1 MSPTTTPTTPT
12 SPKTAAR
19 PRISTLAIHAGLEP
33 DASTGA
39 VSPPVFQTSTYAQEE
54 LGRHQ
59 GYEYGRTH
67 NPTRERLERSI
78 AALEGAKHGICY
90 ASGLSA
96 IDALLRLLS
105 AGDHVVSSSDLY
117 GGTYR
122 LFERVYTRYGLTFT
136 YVDSSDED
144 EVARAL
150 RPETKLLYLETPTNP
165 LMKITDLARMSELA
179 RGRGIVTAVDNTF
192 LSPALQRPLEFGID
206 VTLHSTT
213 KYLNGHSDL
222 IGGAIATSR
231 DDLAERQRFLQN
243 AVGAVP
249 APWDCWLAL
258 RGIRTLALRMERHDR
273 NGRELADWLAKQSK
287 VQRVIYP
294 GLASHPQHALAERQ
308 MDGYGGMISIELG
321 SMEAANRFLRT
332 LRVFT
337 LAESLGGVES
347 LACHPASMTHAS
359 VPREMR
365 EAAGF
370 TDGLVRLSV
379 GCEDVRDL
387 LDDLQAALA
396 AV

>member
-1 MSPTTTPTTPT
+1 M
-12 SPKTAAR
+12 
-19 PRISTLAIHAGLEP
+19 
-33 DASTGA
+33 
-39 VSPPVFQTSTYAQEE
+39 
-54 LGRHQ
+54 
-59 GYEYGRTH
+59 
-67 NPTRERLERSI
+67 
-78 AALEGAKHGICY
+78 
-90 ASGLSA
+90 
-96 IDALLRLLS
+96 LRLLS

-231 DDLAERQRFLQN
+231 DDLAERLRFLQN

>member
-1 MSPTTTPTTPT
+1 MTPT
-12 SPKTAAR
+12 SPAAPPAQGAR
-19 PRISTLAIHAGLEP
+19 ARLATLAIHAGLEP
-33 DASTGA
+33 DAATGA
-39 VSPPVFQTSTYAQEE
+39 VSPPIYQTSTYAQEE
-54 LGRHQ
+54 IGRHQ
-59 GYEYGRTH
+59 GYEYGRTQ

-78 AALEGAKHGICY
+78 AALEGATHGLCY

-96 IDALLRLLS
+96 IDALLRLFS
-105 AGDHVVSSSDLY
+105 AGDHVVSSNDLY

-122 LFERVYTRYGLTFT
+122 LFERVLSRYGLTFT
-136 YVDSSDED
+136 YVDSSDEAA
-144 EVARAL
+144 VARAL

-179 RGRGIVTAVDNTF
+179 RARGIVTAVDNTF
-192 LSPALQRPLEFGID
+192 LSPILQRPLEFGID
-206 VTLHSTT
+206 VSLHSTT

-222 IGGAIATSR
+222 IGGAIVTSR
-231 DDLAERQRFLQN
+231 DDLAEKLRFLQN

-258 RGIRTLALRMERHDR
+258 RGVRTLALRMERHDR
-273 NGRELADWLAKQSK
+273 NGRELAAWLFAQPK
-287 VQRVIYP
+287 VRRVIYP
-294 GLASHPQHALAERQ
+294 GLPSHPQHALADRQ
-308 MDGYGGMISIELG
+308 MDGFGGMISIDLDG
-321 SMEAANRFLRT
+321 LEAANRFLRT

-387 LDDLQAALA
+387 RDDLEGALA